1 MKIAFTVCSNNYLS
15 QAKILGDSLLK
26 FNPDYK
32 FVVGLCDKMRNDID
46 YSPFS
51 QFDVIEVANIG
62 VDNFEWM
69 VNNYKIVELNTAIK
83 PSFFLYFI
91 KNYSNL
97 ESVIYFDP
105 DIQIF
110 NKLSSIEEELK
121 SNSTILTPHILSP
134 IDLDNK
140 RPTENIFLNYGI
152 YNLGFLAIR
161 PDKNSIKL
169 LEWWRDRLRT
179 GCLEELSQ
187 GFFVDQLPMT
197 FAPLFFDN
205 VGISS
210 NKGYN
215 VAYWNFQEREISL
228 IDDTYYINGTV
239 PLTFFHFSSFKPK
252 YPLTLS
258 VSQNRFE
265 LKEDSDL
272 YHLFQQYAEKLI
284 ENKYFELINIP
295 CYYTEIRTKYLET
308 KECERLAYEKTMS
321 NRRKLRILRDI
332 VKAIITPFY
341 HVFNYLYKRL

>member
-1 MKIAFTVCSNNYLS
+1 MKLAFTVCSNNYLS

-26 FNPDYK
+26 YNPDYK
-32 FVVGLCDKMRNDID
+32 FVIGLCDKKRNDID

-51 QFDVIEVANIG
+51 QFDIVEVESIA

-91 KNYSNL
+91 KEYPNL

-110 NKLSSIEEELK
+110 NKLSPIEEELK

-140 RPTENIFLNYGI
+140 RPTENVFLNYGI

-161 PDKNSIKL
+161 PDESSIKL

-179 GCLEELSQ
+179 GCLEILDQ

-197 FAPLFFDN
+197 YVPLFFDN

-215 VAYWNFQEREISL
+215 VAYWNFHEREVSL
-228 IDDTYYINGTV
+228 IDDTYYINTST

-252 YPLTLS
+252 YPLILS
-258 VSQNRFE
+258 VSQDRFE

-272 YHLFQQYAEKLI
+272 YPLFQQYAEKLI
-284 ENKYFELINIP
+284 ENKYFELIKIP
-295 CYYTEIRTKYLET
+295 CYYTEIRAKYLEA
-308 KECERLAYEKTMS
+308 KESERLVYEKMMS
-321 NRRKLRILRDI
+321 NRRKMRILRDI
-332 VKAIITPFY
+332 VKVIISPFY
-341 HVFNYLYKRL
+341 YIFNYLYKRL